1 MKKYKFLS
9 IALTVFMTAATHA
22 DDLFKNTEFGIELI
36 KPTNWEYVSHTEI
49 LDSEKNTRLAD
60 KDLKKRMI
68 QISRAPLVA
77 MVSHQAVDK
86 SDATFKIQVLPLDDL
101 KDKDLRIFLRQLSEK
116 MKQSYKDFVLIQ
128 QPANSILSGL
138 KSVDMIG
145 SFSFQTEDGRSFP
158 VLSHMWLVPRG
169 GLFFMIAASADK
181 SDEKTI
187 QIALPKIISS
197 IKITP

>member
-1 MKKYKFLS
+1 
-9 IALTVFMTAATHA
+9 MTAAAHA
-22 DDLFKNTEFGIELI
+22 DDLFKNTAFGIELI
-36 KPTNWEYVSHTEI
+36 KPANWEYVSHAEI

-77 MVSHQAVDK
+77 MVSHQAADK
-86 SDATFKIQVLPLDDL
+86 SDATFKIQVLPLGDL

-169 GLFFMIAASADK
+169 DLFFMIAASADK
-181 SDEKTI
+181 SDEKAI
-187 QIALPKIISS
+187 QIELPKIISS